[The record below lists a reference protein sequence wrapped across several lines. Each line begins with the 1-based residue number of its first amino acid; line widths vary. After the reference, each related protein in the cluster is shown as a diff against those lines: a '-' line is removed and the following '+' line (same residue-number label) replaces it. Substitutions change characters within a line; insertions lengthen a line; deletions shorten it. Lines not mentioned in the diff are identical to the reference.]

1 MTDIPTIQLTF
12 AVNDSELEDAD
23 RQEIAQKLLRQLKQ
37 LDEVE
42 KVSRAE
48 DSNREEGSRSVLA
61 TMVGVLTA
69 DVSVENIKK
78 VLSFISA
85 RIPDK
90 PILIKVKVG
99 DQEVEI
105 NAKTCKELEEAE
117 RVASNL
123 INTMKGSSDDTNNP

>member
-78 VLSFISA
+78 VLSFISD

-105 NAKTCKELEEAE
+105 NAKTRKELEEAE

-123 INTMKGSSDDTNNP
+123 INTMKGSSDDTTNP

>member
-12 AVNDSELEDAD
+12 AVNDSELEDAE

-37 LDEVE
+37 LEEVE

-61 TMVGVLTA
+61 TLVGVLTA
-69 DVSVENIKK
+69 DVSLENIKT
-78 VLSFISA
+78 VLSFISD

-105 NAKTCKELEEAE
+105 NAKTRKELEEAE
-117 RVASNL
+117 RVAGNL
-123 INTMKGSSDDTNNP
+123 INTMKGSCDDTTNP